1 MHAARII
8 TKGMICLSRT
18 EQEAEDVARK
28 CERLLRLYREEN
40 RKVRTT
46 PPPAHFETYPVLQT
60 NLGLTVE
67 KLLQRKR
74 GMHEAMA
81 AKMREAEEVKAR
93 LRQRAEEVIAGLSH
107 SITDVEGE
115 PAHERPLTRYL
126 EAATA

>member
-1 MHAARII
+1 MAK
-8 TKGMICLSRT
+8 TKEGLAHRVPFT
-18 EQEAEDVARK
+18 WPK
-28 CERLLRLYREEN
+28 
-40 RKVRTT
+40 RKVEK
-46 PPPAHFETYPVLQT
+46 FLQ
-60 NLGLTVE
+60 
-67 KLLQRKR
+67 KKR
-74 GMHEAMA
+74 GMHEALA